1 MEQWVTI
8 TPNILPRAGR
18 QTLIFDADDT
28 LWENNIYFEAAI
40 DGFLDWLGHAALSR
54 AAIREILDE
63 VELANRG
70 PNGYGARAFAR
81 NLRETFRRISP
92 LGENDPRET
101 EAERFGLRIL
111 EQTMDLLDGV
121 EATLDALAPAHD
133 LFLLTKGDA
142 EEQRLKV
149 ERSGLD
155 RFFAAAIVTHE
166 KSPAT
171 YREVVET
178 FDLDIQRAW
187 MIGNSPRSDINPA
200 LVTGLNAVYIPH
212 PRSWHLEMES
222 LSTPVREGQT
232 LLELASIRELAAIF
246 AGTPGDA

>member
-1 MEQWVTI
+1 MALAHPKVT
-8 TPNILPRAGR
+8 TR

-28 LWENNIYFEAAI
+28 LWENNIYFLAAI
-40 DGFLDWLGHAALSR
+40 DDFLAWLDHAELSR
-54 AAIREILDE
+54 AEIREILDE

-101 EAERFGLRIL
+101 EAELFGLRIL

-121 EATLDALAPAHD
+121 EATLDVLAPEHD

-155 RFFAAAIVTHE
+155 RFFSAAIVAHE

-171 YREVVET
+171 YREVIET
-178 FDLDIQRAW
+178 FDLDIHATW

-200 LVTGLNAVYIPH
+200 LITGMNAVYIPH

-222 LSTPVREGQT
+222 LATPREDQT
-232 LLELASIRELAAIF
+232 LLELASIRDLAAIF
-246 AGTPGDA
+246 AGTPDER